1 MIWAM
6 AFAAVALAFVWVT
19 GVNDGAALLGL
30 SGRYPRSS
38 GPLLMALVLVPLVLV
53 PQWTVAVARTFTEG
67 LTDLGD
73 RRGALAFLLGVTVAL
88 AVVAALSRRGLPTSL
103 TLAIVGGIGGAG
115 LGMGLD
121 VSWRG
126 LALVLAIGA
135 AAPLAGTSVGYALGL
150 ASRRIPSFTGMPGAV
165 RTAHVLAYSAQCA
178 AYAANDGQKML
189 AVVSVARHVVSTR
202 RLGAIGPGPPPAP
215 IPI

>member
-67 LTDLGD
+67 
-73 RRGALAFLLGVTVAL
+73 
-88 AVVAALSRRGLPTSL
+88 SRTSA
-103 TLAIVGGIGGAG
+103 T
-115 LGMGLD
+115 
-121 VSWRG
+121 
-126 LALVLAIGA
+126 GA
-135 AAPLAGTSVGYALGL
+135 ARS
-150 ASRRIPSFTGMPGAV
+150 PSC
-165 RTAHVLAYSAQCA
+165 SA
-178 AYAANDGQKML
+178 
-189 AVVSVARHVVSTR
+189 
-202 RLGAIGPGPPPAP
+202 
-215 IPI
+215 